1 MPNLTDLTGLAS
13 SASAIITA
21 LAMIPAVAQLPNKH
35 LSATLSAAFVLVLLP
50 FGELP
55 LAGYLRGVTGDLS
68 ITTMVLLWHVLLK
81 TSKLFVIDVQQRNE
95 LMMTVAGVALIF
107 YPFALG
113 ISLEDPYRTG
123 YGNPLLIV
131 TLLVVA
137 LVATFRKST
146 LIALCTT
153 LAVLAWSIG
162 WYESTNLWDYL
173 IDPFISI
180 YAIWIFIAAKL
191 KSRFSVSKQ

>member
-13 SASAIITA
+13 SASAMITA
-21 LAMIPAVAQLPNKH
+21 LIMIPAIVQLPKKH
-35 LSATLSAAFVLVLLP
+35 LLATLSAAFVLVLLP

-68 ITTMVLLWHVLLK
+68 ITTIVVLWLVLLK
-81 TSKLFVIDVQQRNE
+81 TSKLLVIDVQQRKE
-95 LMMTVAGVALIF
+95 LMMTVAGVALVF

-113 ISLEDPYRTG
+113 VSLEDPYRTG
-123 YGNPLLIV
+123 YGDPLLLV

-153 LAVLAWSIG
+153 LAVLAWAIG

-191 KSRFSVSKQ
+191 KSRFSGSKQ